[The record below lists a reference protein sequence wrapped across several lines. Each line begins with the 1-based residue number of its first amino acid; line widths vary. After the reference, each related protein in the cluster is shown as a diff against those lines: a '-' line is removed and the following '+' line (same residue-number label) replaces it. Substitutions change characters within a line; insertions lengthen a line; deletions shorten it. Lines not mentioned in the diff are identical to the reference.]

1 MRKSR
6 FFGVLCSFIPG
17 AAHMYLGLKRQ
28 GLQLMCLFFLPIVIS
43 DFLGISLVFFALPIV
58 WFYSFFDALRKL
70 NGEEPLE
77 DHDILPVK
85 WFADKDFSIAQNKVI
100 AYGLIVIGGIMILN
114 RIALPMVSQFLPY
127 YIRNYI
133 QTGIVAV
140 LFIIGGI
147 KLLAGGKMEKGADQ
161 E

>member
-1 MRKSR
+1 MKKSR
-6 FFGVLCSFIPG
+6 FFGTLCSFIPG

-28 GLQLMCLFFLPIVIS
+28 GLQLMALFFFPMVIS
-43 DFLGISLVFFALPIV
+43 GLLGIDFVFFALPII

-77 DHDILPVK
+77 DHDILPIK
-85 WFADKDFSIAQNKVI
+85 WITIKDFSIGQNKVI
-100 AYGLIVIGGIMILN
+100 AYGLIIIGGIMILN
-114 RIALPMVSQFLPY
+114 RIALPIVSRYLPG

-133 QTGIVAV
+133 QTGLVAV
-140 LFIIGGI
+140 LFIIGGL
-147 KLLAGGKMEKGADQ
+147 KLLAGGKVEKGADQ